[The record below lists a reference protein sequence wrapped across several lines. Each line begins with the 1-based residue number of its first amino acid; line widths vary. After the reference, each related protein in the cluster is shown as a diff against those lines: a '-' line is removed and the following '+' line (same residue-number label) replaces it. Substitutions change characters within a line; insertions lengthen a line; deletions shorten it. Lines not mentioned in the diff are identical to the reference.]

1 MDRLASIELF
11 LRVIERGSF
20 SAAAS
25 SCGVSRPAASAAIQ
39 ALERR
44 LGTRLLHRSTR
55 HVQPTEEG
63 KLYYAHC
70 RSIVASLE
78 EADRSIGSALS
89 GVIRLDT
96 VGHLARTI
104 ILPALPDFLSRHP
117 GLTVH
122 LGEGERLVDLLREGV
137 DCVVRGG
144 PLPDSEMMAR
154 PLCLLPEITVAS
166 PEYLARHGTPRD
178 PDDLD
183 GHCMIGFASSRTKQ
197 VLPLEFSLG
206 GQLVERIL
214 PARLLVSGAES
225 SATAACLGL
234 GLAQA
239 PRYRFEAELAR
250 GALVEVLSAFP
261 PAPTPLTL
269 LYPSDRQLP
278 PRVRVFMDWLI
289 DIFSVFDRNNRRQ
302 AEK

>member
-1 MDRLASIELF
+1 MDRLASIDLF
-11 LRVIERGSF
+11 LRIIERGSF
-20 SAAAS
+20 SAAAA
-25 SCGVSRPAASAAIQ
+25 SCGISRPAATAAIQ
-39 ALERR
+39 ALEQR
-44 LGTRLLHRSTR
+44 LGARLLHRSTR

-63 KLYYAHC
+63 RLYYAHC

-104 ILPALPDFLSRHP
+104 ILPALPEFLSRHP

-144 PLPDSEMMAR
+144 PLPDSDMIAR

-166 PEYLARHGTPRD
+166 PDYLARRGTPRN

-197 VLPLEFSLG
+197 ILPLEFSLEG
-206 GQLVERIL
+206 RLVERML

-239 PRYRFEAELAR
+239 PRYRFEAELAQ
-250 GALVEVLSAFP
+250 GALVEVLSDFP

-269 LYPSDRQLP
+269 LYPSNRQLP
-278 PRVRVFMDWLI
+278 PRVRVFMDWLVE
-289 DIFSVFDRNNRRQ
+289 IFGAFDRDRQ
-302 AEK
+302 QHSKK